1 MLKALPGASR
11 GENNIVSSS
20 EMQRVAFRV
29 A

>member
-20 EMQRVAFRV
+20 GMQRVAFRV

>member
-11 GENNIVSSS
+11 VENNIVSSS